1 MTSGQLIDQVTFTVR
16 NTKGQRRIAGP
27 YGKTGQTPFSV
38 TAPNGIHGF
47 YGRAGNLMDALGVY
61 YN

>member
-16 NTKGQRRIAGP
+16 NTKGQRRTAGP